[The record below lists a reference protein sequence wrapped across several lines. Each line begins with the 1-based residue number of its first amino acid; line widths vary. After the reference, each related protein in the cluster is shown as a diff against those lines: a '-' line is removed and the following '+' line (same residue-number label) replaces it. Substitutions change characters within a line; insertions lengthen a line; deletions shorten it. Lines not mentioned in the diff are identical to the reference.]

1 MKKEESQRLT
11 LEKVGEKKQYTQEAQ
26 NEMIE
31 INPNMSV
38 TTKCEWTKLTYTRE
52 SIRLK
57 NIINPNIFQKR
68 LIKL

>member
-1 MKKEESQRLT
+1 MKQEESQSLT

-38 TTKCEWTKLTYTRE
+38 TTKCERTKLTY
-52 SIRLK
+52 
-57 NIINPNIFQKR
+57 
-68 LIKL
+68 